1 MYSIYLHASCEFNF
15 LAGINMACC
24 THWVRE
30 TSIVLFVVCSLQSG
44 YTTTREKHI
53 YFNNSQL
60 NWWEARAN
68 CQANEGDLFVPVTE
82 PEPSRMPG
90 TRNRYTYYWLGAMRY
105 STWTWTD
112 DGNPLYI
119 NSGLSTLPADLE
131 NVRTFPD
138 NSVNRCHRYC
148 GSDTHTLGLSRDRC
162 FCLRDDY
169 KASGN
174 TSGEPCP
181 GNPDEVCGY
190 ADRLSV
196 YKCPFEDSTDFVFT
210 PTGNGQCGYAIKNN
224 GKFTISLDD
233 GDSCKTTDRRYACYA
248 KGITRGSDYT
258 CKNGVCAST
267 YRRKRT
273 WTEANDTYDLVK
285 LESSIVKDLQKTMH
299 DDSEYWIGLVYRPTM
314 KWITEQEASEYDE
327 YSSSEPQCLVVYFT
341 IWYQQLSWKPCS
353 FLYASICEV
362 VVPKTSTTTMT
373 PQHSSSPA
381 AATTASETPTYQPP
395 GNVPTSES
403 YMSTST
409 NNPEVGPTEPVTASN
424 GTQTG
429 VFIGL
434 GCVVL
439 MLVGI
444 IVVLLLMR
452 QNKLCFKR
460 KDKEQSM
467 HFNTATQNT
476 TYDVEVPTQSNTSA
490 YTDITLADMT
500 DVKPMSSAV
509 PMATVRPRVQNYDN
523 TFPSDGDENDYNVL
537 SPPGKHHAP
546 VTAGNPIHNLPG
558 PVRGDYDTAQ
568 ACGQGTGSTGLNNSG
583 SSAARRSPK
592 APQGDDDVVGQHDPG
607 GAAEVYDHLRDGE
620 GGHATPQQGKTPKQ
634 VDDSY
639 SHIGRTNKGFDDN
652 AYDVASAR
660 QTEDRRD
667 DTYNHTD
674 SVDDNPGDTNDY
686 YNTRSLFR
694 DNNESLGRQDD
705 IPDNT
710 DVYSVAKR
718 ISDA

>member
-1 MYSIYLHASCEFNF
+1 
-15 LAGINMACC
+15 
-24 THWVRE
+24 
-30 TSIVLFVVCSLQSG
+30 
-44 YTTTREKHI
+44 
-53 YFNNSQL
+53 
-60 NWWEARAN
+60 
-68 CQANEGDLFVPVTE
+68 
-82 PEPSRMPG
+82 
-90 TRNRYTYYWLGAMRY
+90 MRY
-105 STWTWTD
+105 STWIWTG
-112 DGNPLYI
+112 DGSPLYI
-119 NSGLSTLPADLE
+119 NSRLSILPGNLKA
-131 NVRTFPD
+131 NMTFPD
-138 NSVNRCHRYC
+138 NSVYRCHRYC

-162 FCLRDDY
+162 FCLGDNDDVSSNAY
-169 KASGN
+169 
-174 TSGEPCP
+174 GEPCP
-181 GNPDEVCGY
+181 GNLDEVCG
-190 ADRLSV
+190 DDNQMSV
-196 YKCPFEDSTDFVFT
+196 YKRPSEDLAVLVFN
-210 PTGNGQCGYAIKNN
+210 PTETGQCGYAKLKNERL
-224 GKFTISLDD
+224 TISFDN
-233 GDSCKTTDRRYACYA
+233 GDNCKEEQRYACYRE
-248 KGITRGSDYT
+248 GRTSEGGYSCRDD
-258 CKNGVCAST
+258 VCVSKDW
-267 YRRKRT
+267 RKHT
-273 WTEANDTYDLVK
+273 WTEANEQCDLVK
-285 LESSIVKDLQKTMH
+285 IHSSTVNDLKAKMSSNTK
-299 DDSEYWIGLVYRPTM
+299 YWIGLDYRPTR
-314 KWITEQEASEYDE
+314 KWIMDIPFGQEASIYDE
-327 YSSSEPQCLVVYFT
+327 HSSSEPQCLAVFLRT
-341 IWYQQLSWKPCS
+341 WYPLLSWKPCYS
-353 FLYASICEV
+353 LYASICEIV
-362 VVPKTSTTTMT
+362 GHKTSTTTMT
-373 PQHSSSPA
+373 SQHSSSPA
-381 AATTASETPTYQPP
+381 AATTASETPTYQPR

-434 GCVVL
+434 GCVLL
-439 MLVGI
+439 MLIGI

-523 TFPSDGDENDYNVL
+523 TFHSDGDENDYNVL
-537 SPPGKHHAP
+537 SPPGKHHTP
-546 VTAGNPIHNLPG
+546 GTPGKPINNLPG
-558 PVRGDYDTAQ
+558 PVKGDYDTAQ
-568 ACGQGTGSTGLNNSG
+568 AWGQRHGSTGLNKSG
-583 SSAARRSPK
+583 PSAATR
-592 APQGDDDVVGQHDPG
+592 APENCQGDNDVVGQHDSEG
-607 GAAEVYDHLRDGE
+607 DLEVYDHLRDGE
-620 GGHATPQQGKTPKQ
+620 GDHATSQQGKTPREI
-634 VDDSY
+634 DESY

-694 DNNESLGRQDD
+694 DNNESLGRQDE

-710 DVYSVAKR
+710 DVYSRAKR